1 MNESLFFVL
10 LVVIV
15 LIFLLAVPILLYEGL
30 RKIRDP
36 VPLRLPLL
44 LSVIVLL
51 VLAVILQLGLISN
64 NDVLAGTLE
73 MAALM
78 LLVITLAVI
87 TPFPPFEKKIRI
99 DPPWSLFPLLSL
111 AGAYLLFIASVGE
124 SKAGGPL
131 SWFTPLLPL
140 TGWILDD
147 AAAALHV
154 QDIVYSPG
162 LPLYTILLIFG
173 LYLEVFIIAG
183 LFYALLALLSRVPGA
198 KEE

>member
-30 RKIRDP
+30 KKIRDP
-36 VPLRLPLL
+36 VPLRFPLL
-44 LSVIVLL
+44 LSGIVLL
-51 VLAVILQLGLISN
+51 VLAGILRSGLIGTV
-64 NDVLAGTLE
+64 DVLTGTLG

-78 LLVITLAVI
+78 LLVIALAVI
-87 TPFPPFEKKIRI
+87 TPFSPFEKKIRI
-99 DPPWSLFPLLSL
+99 DPAWSLFPLLSL

-124 SKAGGPL
+124 SRAGGPL

-147 AAAALHV
+147 TATVLHV
-154 QDIVYSPG
+154 KDIVYAPG
-162 LPLYTILLIFG
+162 PLYTFLLTAG
-173 LYLEVFIIAG
+173 LYLEVFIVAG